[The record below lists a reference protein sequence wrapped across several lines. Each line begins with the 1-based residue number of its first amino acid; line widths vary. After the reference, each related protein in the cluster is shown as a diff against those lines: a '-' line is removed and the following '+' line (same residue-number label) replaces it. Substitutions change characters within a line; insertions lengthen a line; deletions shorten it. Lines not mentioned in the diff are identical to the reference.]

1 MGERPKDPP
10 SIEDEKPSISDDYS
24 ALRKRRS
31 SLATD
36 KEARQGM
43 LASDAGMAFVSEVDD
58 KNITATAAQLDLE
71 EARIIIQDAV
81 SKYQLDPNA
90 PSGLLEKAE
99 AAIKNQNLTS
109 DAAQQI
115 IDEIKIEAALLEETP
130 FPEVRNVAPSTDDT
144 SLPVSTF
151 RAWLIGIV
159 WTIIGTGVNIF
170 FQARLPGISINTFV
184 GQVLALPAGR
194 FLASVLPTH
203 VFNVFGYRFSLNPG
217 PFNAKEHLLITI
229 MGNVTYGGQV
239 GVYVTDLIATLRIKR
254 FYGLEGRFSD
264 AGFQLLMTISTQMLG
279 LGLSGMTRRF
289 LVYPPMMLWPS
300 SLASLALNNVF
311 HDTSNPVANGWKM
324 GRYRF
329 FLIVFVLY
337 GLYFVFPDAVAGFL
351 GTFNWMTWIKPDSVN
366 LAAITGSVSGL
377 GLNPWTTFD
386 YNVAS
391 LLRDPIITPLF
402 SVINSFA
409 GQLILGMIIPAL
421 WYTNTWF
428 TGYLPINDNGVF
440 DRFGKAY
447 NVTRVMDPQTQTLN
461 VTAYEE
467 YSPTYLSAGNGIQYG
482 FFFAMYTALIVH
494 VALYYHK
501 ELSAGFRSM
510 LQSATGRENFT
521 DLHNRLMKP
530 YKEVP
535 EWWYLLILL
544 FSLATGIA
552 FNVHYET
559 GYPVWALFAALAMS
573 ALFVIPSGMVYAVT
587 NTEVTMNVLAE
598 LIGGYLLP
606 GKPIAVMLFKSYGFV
621 STAQAIGYAGDLK
634 IGHYAHI
641 GPRHLFFAQV
651 VASFVACFVGVGV
664 LSWQIAN
671 LSDFCEPNQVN
682 RFTCPGYRTYY
693 TASVIWG
700 AIGPKRIYSAGRIY
714 HALTYFFLIGGL
726 VPIPLWYLA
735 KKRGGSFWKYI
746 NVPVFLVGGL
756 NWSPYN
762 MSYAFPMLYVAL
774 FVNGYLRR
782 FYFPWWSKYHWVL
795 ATSLAASIA
804 VFGVIWFFAIL
815 YKNSQPDWWGNSVS
829 NAGCDGK
836 GCARLEVP
844 PDGFGP
850 GPGEFYA

>member
-1 MGERPKDPP
+1 MNLPKVP
-10 SIEDEKPSISDDYS
+10 SSLEEKPSIDDGS
-24 ALRKRRS
+24 SLAKRGRRS
-31 SLATD
+31 SVATD
-36 KEARQGM
+36 KEARQEM
-43 LASDAGMAFVSEVDD
+43 LAEDAGMAFISEADD
-58 KNITATAAQLDLE
+58 KNITAAAAHLE
-71 EARIIIQDAV
+71 IQEARRIIQDAV
-81 SKYQLDPNA
+81 SKYRLDPNA

-99 AAIKNQNLTS
+99 EAINNNKLTS

-130 FPEVRNVAPSTDDT
+130 FPEVRNVAPT
-144 SLPVSTF
+144 
-151 RAWLIGIV
+151 
-159 WTIIGTGVNIF
+159 
-170 FQARLPGISINTFV
+170 RLPGISINTFV

-194 FLASVLPTH
+194 FLATVLPTH
-203 VFNVFGYRFSLNPG
+203 VFRLFGYSFTLNPG

-254 FYGLEGRFSD
+254 FYGLGGRFSD

-289 LVYPPMMLWPS
+289 LVYPPMMIWPT

-329 FLIVFVLY
+329 FLLVFVLY

-366 LAAITGSVSGL
+366 LAAITGSV
-377 GLNPWTTFD
+377 NPWPTFD

-402 SVINSFA
+402 SIINLFA

-421 WYTNTWF
+421 WYTNTWY
-428 TGYLPINDNGVF
+428 TGYLPINDNGVY
-440 DRFGKAY
+440 DRFGKPY
-447 NVTRVMDPQTQTLN
+447 NVSRVMDPKTQTLN

-467 YSPTYLSAGNGIQYG
+467 YSPTYLSAGNGLQYG

-494 VALYYHK
+494 VGLYYHK
-501 ELSAGFRSM
+501 ELAQGFRSM
-510 LQSATGRENFT
+510 WKSASGRDQFT
-521 DLHNRLMKP
+521 DLHNRLMRP

-535 EWWYLLILL
+535 EWWYLTILL

-559 GYPVWALFAALAMS
+559 GYPVWALFVALAMS
-573 ALFVIPSGMVYAVT
+573 AIFVIPCGMVYAVT

-621 STAQAIGYAGDLK
+621 STAQAIGYAADLK

-641 GPRHLFFAQV
+641 GPRHLFFAQM
-651 VASFVACFVGVGV
+651 VASLVACFVGVGV
-664 LSWQIAN
+664 LSWQITN

-682 RFTCPGYRTYY
+682 RFYMSGLPDILYGISDLDESTLLVG
-693 TASVIWG
+693 S
-700 AIGPKRIYSAGRIY
+700 YSA
-714 HALTYFFLIGGL
+714 LTWFFLIGAI
-726 VPIPLWYLA
+726 VPIPLWYMA
-735 KKRGGSFWKYI
+735 KKRGGTFWKYI

-782 FYFPWWSKYHWVL
+782 CYFPWWSKYRWVL

-815 YKNSQPDWWGNSVS
+815 YKNSQPDWWGNSVM
-829 NAGCDGK
+829 NAGCDGQ
-836 GCARLEVP
+836 GCPRLTP
-844 PDGFGP
+844 PTEGFGP
-850 GPGEFYA
+850 GPGQFQA

>member
-1 MGERPKDPP
+1 MNLPKVP
-10 SIEDEKPSISDDYS
+10 SSLEEKPSIDDGS
-24 ALRKRRS
+24 SLAKRGRRS
-31 SLATD
+31 SVATD
-36 KEARQGM
+36 KEARQEM
-43 LASDAGMAFVSEVDD
+43 LAEDAGMAFISEADD
-58 KNITATAAQLDLE
+58 KNITAAAAHLE
-71 EARIIIQDAV
+71 IQEARRIIQDAV
-81 SKYQLDPNA
+81 SKYRLDPNA

-99 AAIKNQNLTS
+99 EAINNNKLTS

-130 FPEVRNVAPSTDDT
+130 FPEVRNVAPSTDDP
-144 SLPVSTF
+144 SMPVSTF
-151 RAWLIGIV
+151 RAWFIGII
-159 WTIIGTGVNIF
+159 WTIIGTDK
-170 FQARLPGISINTFV
+170 L
-184 GQVLALPAGR
+184 
-194 FLASVLPTH
+194 
-203 VFNVFGYRFSLNPG
+203 FGYSFTLNPG

-254 FYGLEGRFSD
+254 FYGLGGRFSD

-289 LVYPPMMLWPS
+289 LVYPPMMIWPT

-329 FLIVFVLY
+329 FLLVFVLY

-377 GLNPWTTFD
+377 GLNPWPTFD

-402 SVINSFA
+402 SIINLFA

-421 WYTNTWF
+421 WYTNTWY
-428 TGYLPINDNGVF
+428 TGYLPINDNGVY
-440 DRFGKAY
+440 DRFGKPY
-447 NVTRVMDPQTQTLN
+447 NVSRVMDPKTQTLN

-467 YSPTYLSAGNGIQYG
+467 YSPTYLSAGNGLQYG

-494 VALYYHK
+494 VGLYYHK
-501 ELSAGFRSM
+501 ELAQGFRSM
-510 LQSATGRENFT
+510 WKSASGRDQFT
-521 DLHNRLMKP
+521 DLHNRLMRP

-535 EWWYLLILL
+535 EWWYLTILL

-559 GYPVWALFAALAMS
+559 GYPVWALFVALAMS
-573 ALFVIPSGMVYAVT
+573 AIFVIPCGMVYAVT

-621 STAQAIGYAGDLK
+621 STAQAIGYAADLK

-641 GPRHLFFAQV
+641 GPRHLFFAQM
-651 VASFVACFVGVGV
+651 VASLVACFVGVGV
-664 LSWQIAN
+664 LSWQITN

-700 AIGPKRIYSAGRIY
+700 AIGPARIYSPGRIYSA
-714 HALTYFFLIGGL
+714 LTWFFLIGAI
-726 VPIPLWYLA
+726 VPIPLWYMA
-735 KKRGGSFWKYI
+735 KKRGGTFWKYI

-782 FYFPWWSKYHWVL
+782 CYFPWWSKYRWVL

-815 YKNSQPDWWGNSVS
+815 YKNSQPDWWGNSVM
-829 NAGCDGK
+829 NAGCDGQ
-836 GCARLEVP
+836 GCPRLTP
-844 PDGFGP
+844 PTEGFGP
-850 GPGEFYA
+850 GPGQFQA

>member
-1 MGERPKDPP
+1 MNLPKVP
-10 SIEDEKPSISDDYS
+10 SSLEEKPSIDDGS
-24 ALRKRRS
+24 SLAKRGRRS
-31 SLATD
+31 SVATD
-36 KEARQGM
+36 KEARQEM
-43 LASDAGMAFVSEVDD
+43 LAEDAGMAFISEADD
-58 KNITATAAQLDLE
+58 KNITAAAAHLE
-71 EARIIIQDAV
+71 IQEARRIIQDAV
-81 SKYQLDPNA
+81 SKYRLDPNA

-99 AAIKNQNLTS
+99 EAINNNKLTS

-130 FPEVRNVAPSTDDT
+130 FPEVRNVAPT
-144 SLPVSTF
+144 
-151 RAWLIGIV
+151 
-159 WTIIGTGVNIF
+159 
-170 FQARLPGISINTFV
+170 RLPGISINTFV

-194 FLASVLPTH
+194 FLATVLPTH
-203 VFNVFGYRFSLNPG
+203 VFRLFGYSFTLNPG

-254 FYGLEGRFSD
+254 FYGLGGRFSD

-289 LVYPPMMLWPS
+289 LVYPPMMIWPT

-329 FLIVFVLY
+329 FLLVFV
-337 GLYFVFPDAVAGFL
+337 
-351 GTFNWMTWIKPDSVN
+351 N
-366 LAAITGSVSGL
+366 VS
-377 GLNPWTTFD
+377 
-386 YNVAS
+386 
-391 LLRDPIITPLF
+391 
-402 SVINSFA
+402 
-409 GQLILGMIIPAL
+409 
-421 WYTNTWF
+421 
-428 TGYLPINDNGVF
+428 
-440 DRFGKAY
+440 
-447 NVTRVMDPQTQTLN
+447 RVMDPKTQTLN

-467 YSPTYLSAGNGIQYG
+467 YSPTYLSAGNGLQYG

-494 VALYYHK
+494 VGLYYHK
-501 ELSAGFRSM
+501 ELAQGFRSM
-510 LQSATGRENFT
+510 WKSASGRDQFT
-521 DLHNRLMKP
+521 DLHNRLMRP

-535 EWWYLLILL
+535 EWWYLTILL

-559 GYPVWALFAALAMS
+559 GYPVWALFVALAMS
-573 ALFVIPSGMVYAVT
+573 AIFVIPCGMVYAVT

-621 STAQAIGYAGDLK
+621 STAQAIGYAADLK

-641 GPRHLFFAQV
+641 GPRHLFFAQM
-651 VASFVACFVGVGV
+651 VASLVACFVGVGV
-664 LSWQIAN
+664 LSWQITN

-700 AIGPKRIYSAGRIY
+700 AIGPARIYSPGRIYSA
-714 HALTYFFLIGGL
+714 LTWFFLIGAI
-726 VPIPLWYLA
+726 VPIPLWYMA
-735 KKRGGSFWKYI
+735 KKRGGTFWKYI

-782 FYFPWWSKYHWVL
+782 CYFPWWSKYRWVL

-815 YKNSQPDWWGNSVS
+815 YKNSQPEWWGNV
-829 NAGCDGK
+829 AMAK
-836 GCARLEVP
+836 GVHA
-844 PDGFGP
+844 
-850 GPGEFYA
+850 

>member
-1 MGERPKDPP
+1 MTDRRKVPPSLEEKP
-10 SIEDEKPSISDDYS
+10 SIEDASFS
-24 ALRKRRS
+24 RGRRS
-31 SLATD
+31 SVATD

-58 KNITATAAQLDLE
+58 KNITATAAQLDLPQ
-71 EARIIIQDAV
+71 ARQIIQDAV

-90 PSGLLEKAE
+90 PSGLLERAQD
-99 AAIKNQNLTS
+99 AINNNNLTS

-130 FPEVRNVAPSTDDT
+130 FPEVRNVAPSTDDP

-151 RAWLIGIV
+151 RAWFIGIV

-194 FLASVLPTH
+194 FLATVLPTH
-203 VFNVFGYRFSLNPG
+203 VFKLFGYSFSLNPG

-254 FYGLEGRFSD
+254 FYGLGGRFSD

-289 LVYPPMMLWPS
+289 LVYPPMMIWPT

-311 HDTSNPVANGWKM
+311 HDTSNPIANGWKM

-337 GLYFVFPDAVAGFL
+337 GLYFVFPDAVASFL

-366 LAAITGSVSGL
+366 LAALTGSVSGL

-402 SVINSFA
+402 SVINQFA

-421 WYTNTWF
+421 WYTNTWN

-440 DRFGKAY
+440 DRFGKPY
-447 NVTRVMDPQTQTLN
+447 NISRVMDPKTQTLN
-461 VTAYEE
+461 VTAYEA

-501 ELSAGFRSM
+501 ELAEGFRSM
-510 LQSATGRENFT
+510 WKSASGREGFT
-521 DLHNRLMKP
+521 DLHNRLMRP

-535 EWWYLLILL
+535 EWWYLTILL

-552 FNVHYET
+552 FNEHYET
-559 GYPVWALFAALAMS
+559 GYPVWALFVALAMS
-573 ALFVIPSGMVYAVT
+573 AVFVIPCGMVYAVT

-621 STAQAIGYAGDLK
+621 STAQAIGYAADLK

-641 GPRHLFFAQV
+641 GPRHLFFAQM

-664 LSWQIAN
+664 LSWQITN

-700 AIGPKRIYSAGRIY
+700 AIGPERVYSAGRIY
-714 HALTYFFLIGGL
+714 HALTYFFLIGAV

-746 NVPVFLVGGL
+746 NVPVFLAGSL

-815 YKNSQPDWWGNSVS
+815 YKNSQPEWWGNSVV
-829 NAGCDGK
+829 NAGCDGQ
-836 GCARLEVP
+836 GCARLTVP
-844 PDGFGP
+844 TEGFGP
-850 GPGEFYA
+850 APGQFQA

>member
-1 MGERPKDPP
+1 MTDRRKVPPSLEEKP
-10 SIEDEKPSISDDYS
+10 SIEDASFS
-24 ALRKRRS
+24 RGRRS
-31 SLATD
+31 SVATD

-58 KNITATAAQLDLE
+58 KNITATAAQLDLPQ
-71 EARIIIQDAV
+71 ARQIIQDAV

-90 PSGLLEKAE
+90 PSGLLERAQD
-99 AAIKNQNLTS
+99 AINNNNLTS

-130 FPEVRNVAPSTDDT
+130 FPEVRNVAPSTDDP
-144 SLPVSTF
+144 SLP
-151 RAWLIGIV
+151 
-159 WTIIGTGVNIF
+159 
-170 FQARLPGISINTFV
+170 
-184 GQVLALPAGR
+184 VLALPAGR
-194 FLASVLPTH
+194 FLATVLPTH
-203 VFNVFGYRFSLNPG
+203 VFKLFGYSFSLNPG

-229 MGNVTYGGQV
+229 MV
-239 GVYVTDLIATLRIKR
+239 R
-254 FYGLEGRFSD
+254 FCLDSFRFSD

-279 LGLSGMTRRF
+279 LGLSGMTRRLF
-289 LVYPPMMLWPS
+289 LVYPPMMIWPT

-311 HDTSNPVANGWKM
+311 HDTSNPIANGWKM

-337 GLYFVFPDAVAGFL
+337 GLYFVFPDAVASFL

-366 LAAITGSVSGL
+366 LAALTGSVSGL

-402 SVINSFA
+402 SVINQFA

-421 WYTNTWF
+421 WYTNTWN

-440 DRFGKAY
+440 DRF
-447 NVTRVMDPQTQTLN
+447 NISRVMDPKTQTLN
-461 VTAYEE
+461 VTAYEA

-501 ELSAGFRSM
+501 ELAEGFRSM
-510 LQSATGRENFT
+510 WKSASGREGFT
-521 DLHNRLMKP
+521 DLHNRLMRP

-535 EWWYLLILL
+535 EWWYLTILL

-552 FNVHYET
+552 FNEHYET
-559 GYPVWALFAALAMS
+559 GYPVWALFVALAMS
-573 ALFVIPSGMVYAVT
+573 AVFVIPCGMVYAVT
-587 NTEVTMNVLAE
+587 NTAE

-621 STAQAIGYAGDLK
+621 STAQAIGYAADLK

-641 GPRHLFFAQV
+641 GPRHLFFAQM

-664 LSWQIAN
+664 LSWQITN

-700 AIGPKRIYSAGRIY
+700 AIGPERVYSAGRIY
-714 HALTYFFLIGGL
+714 HALTYFFLIGAV

-746 NVPVFLVGGL
+746 NVPVFLAGSL

-815 YKNSQPDWWGNSVS
+815 YKNSQPEWWGNSVV
-829 NAGCDGK
+829 NAGCDGQ
-836 GCARLEVP
+836 GCARLTVP
-844 PDGFGP
+844 TEGFGP
-850 GPGEFYA
+850 APGQFQA

>member
-1 MGERPKDPP
+1 MLDIGFSHRTQARAVFIIIARSASLSSLYAPP
-10 SIEDEKPSISDDYS
+10 SHIKHFSACTKFLGSSTIPSALGSDDESPKVPSSLEEKPSIDDGS
-24 ALRKRRS
+24 SLAKRGRRS
-31 SLATD
+31 SVATD
-36 KEARQGM
+36 KEARQEM
-43 LASDAGMAFVSEVDD
+43 LAEDAGMAFISEADD
-58 KNITATAAQLDLE
+58 KNITAAAAHLE
-71 EARIIIQDAV
+71 IQEARRIIQDAV
-81 SKYQLDPNA
+81 SKYRLDPNA

-99 AAIKNQNLTS
+99 EAINNNKLTS

-115 IDEIKIEAALLEETP
+115 IDEIKIEAVLLEETP
-130 FPEVRNVAPSTDDT
+130 FPEVRNVAPSTDDP
-144 SLPVSTF
+144 SMPVF
-151 RAWLIGIV
+151 G
-159 WTIIGTGVNIF
+159 
-170 FQARLPGISINTFV
+170 
-184 GQVLALPAGR
+184 
-194 FLASVLPTH
+194 LPT
-203 VFNVFGYRFSLNPG
+203 
-217 PFNAKEHLLITI
+217 
-229 MGNVTYGGQV
+229 
-239 GVYVTDLIATLRIKR
+239 
-254 FYGLEGRFSD
+254 
-264 AGFQLLMTISTQMLG
+264 
-279 LGLSGMTRRF
+279 
-289 LVYPPMMLWPS
+289 MMIWPT

-329 FLIVFVLY
+329 FLLVFVLY

-366 LAAITGSVSGL
+366 LAAITGSV
-377 GLNPWTTFD
+377 NPWPTFD

-402 SVINSFA
+402 SIINLFA

-421 WYTNTWF
+421 WYTNTWY
-428 TGYLPINDNGVF
+428 TGYLPINDNGVY
-440 DRFGKAY
+440 DRFGKPY
-447 NVTRVMDPQTQTLN
+447 NVSRVMDPKTQTLN

-467 YSPTYLSAGNGIQYG
+467 YSPTYLSAGNGLQYG

-494 VALYYHK
+494 VGLYYHK
-501 ELSAGFRSM
+501 ELAQGFRSM
-510 LQSATGRENFT
+510 WKSASGRDQFT
-521 DLHNRLMKP
+521 DLHNRLMRP

-535 EWWYLLILL
+535 EWWYLTILL

-559 GYPVWALFAALAMS
+559 GYPVWALFVALAMS
-573 ALFVIPSGMVYAVT
+573 AIFVIPCGMVYAVT

-621 STAQAIGYAGDLK
+621 STAQAIGYAADLK

-641 GPRHLFFAQV
+641 GPRHLFFAQM
-651 VASFVACFVGVGV
+651 VASLVACFVGVGV
-664 LSWQIAN
+664 LSWQITN

-700 AIGPKRIYSAGRIY
+700 AIGPAQVFIYEST
-714 HALTYFFLIGGL
+714 LL
-726 VPIPLWYLA
+726 
-735 KKRGGSFWKYI
+735 KRGGTFWKYI

-782 FYFPWWSKYHWVL
+782 CYFPWWSKYRWVL

-815 YKNSQPDWWGNSVS
+815 YKNSQPEWWGNSVM
-829 NAGCDGK
+829 NAGCDGQ
-836 GCARLEVP
+836 GCPRLTP
-844 PDGFGP
+844 PTEGFGP
-850 GPGEFYA
+850 GPGQFQA

>member
-10 SIEDEKPSISDDYS
+10 SIEDEKPSISDYRS
-24 ALRKRRS
+24 SELRTRRS
-31 SLATD
+31 SVATD

-43 LASDAGMAFVSEVDD
+43 LASDAGMAFVSDVDGKPFLFDSLD
-58 KNITATAAQLDLE
+58 KNITATALQLDLE

-81 SKYQLDPNA
+81 SKYLLDPNA
-90 PSGLLEKAE
+90 PSGLLQKAG

-159 WTIIGTGVNIF
+159 WTIIGTDKPSLSKITRHIKLRIMNIF

-194 FLASVLPTH
+194 LLASVLPTH
-203 VFNVFGYRFSLNPG
+203 VFNVLGYRFSLNPG

-229 MGNVTYGGQV
+229 MVRLSPPCRPYGGQV

-264 AGFQLLMTISTQMLG
+264 SGFQLLMTISTQMLG
-279 LGLSGMTRRF
+279 LGLSGMTRRLF
-289 LVYPPMMLWPS
+289 LVYPPMMLWPA

-329 FLIVFVLY
+329 FLIVFMLY
-337 GLYFVFPDAVAGFL
+337 GLYFVLPDAVAGFL

-391 LLRDPIITPLF
+391 LLRDPIITPLY
-402 SVINSFA
+402 SIINLFA

-428 TGYLPINDNGVF
+428 TGYLPINDNGVY
-440 DRFGKAY
+440 DRFVSFHFFSSSPQPIVIPSRKLTSSPNARQGKAY
-447 NVTRVMDPQTQTLN
+447 VERDPSDGPENANVKRNCLRGILADIPLRRERAPMCVNAPFIRSKNGDRRMMILL
-461 VTAYEE
+461 
-467 YSPTYLSAGNGIQYG
+467 YSDG

-510 LQSATGRENFT
+510 LQSATGRERFT

-530 YKEVP
+530 YQEVP

-559 GYPVWALFAALAMS
+559 GYPVWALFVALAMS
-573 ALFVIPSGMVYAVT
+573 ALFVIPCGMVYAVT
-587 NTEVTMNVLAE
+587 NTLVVAQISSRRFESSSLIFVSRSPFYQTTCTRSKKKKKSEVTMNVLAE

-606 GKPIAVMLFKSYGFV
+606 GKPIAVMLFKVSASYGFV
-621 STAQAIGYAGDLK
+621 STAQAIGCKK
-634 IGHYAHI
+634 IA
-641 GPRHLFFAQV
+641 
-651 VASFVACFVGVGV
+651 
-664 LSWQIAN
+664 
-671 LSDFCEPNQVN
+671 
-682 RFTCPGYRTYY
+682 
-693 TASVIWG
+693 
-700 AIGPKRIYSAGRIY
+700 YS
-714 HALTYFFLIGGL
+714 FLIH
-726 VPIPLWYLA
+726 IY
-735 KKRGGSFWKYI
+735 
-746 NVPVFLVGGL
+746 
-756 NWSPYN
+756 
-762 MSYAFPMLYVAL
+762 
-774 FVNGYLRR
+774 
-782 FYFPWWSKYHWVL
+782 
-795 ATSLAASIA
+795 
-804 VFGVIWFFAIL
+804 
-815 YKNSQPDWWGNSVS
+815 
-829 NAGCDGK
+829 
-836 GCARLEVP
+836 
-844 PDGFGP
+844 
-850 GPGEFYA
+850 